1 MLKKIISFIA
11 SVVSVVVALLGV
23 NIIVGGNSFLG
34 IPVCV
39 FGFICFSLVAAY
51 NSDEEEK

>member
-51 NSDEEEK
+51 NSDEEK